1 MTYTLITSSS
11 DVYVL
16 RITSAKL
23 LSLYP
28 ETVCSEMLKSR
39 NELQNKIRN
48 VIEMQLSAQ
57 LKTQIDQEAKEL
69 NKKIKTKENFPC
81 ANRNAQQRL

>member
-1 MTYTLITSSS
+1 MNYTLIAASSE
-11 DVYVL
+11 VYVL

-28 ETVCSEMLKSR
+28 ETVCIEMLKSC

-48 VIEMQLSAQ
+48 VIELQLSAR

-69 NKKIKTKENFPC
+69 SKKIRTKENFPC